1 VSERARSEPVR
12 EAQVLIV
19 GGGLVG
25 SCLAALLAAAGTY
38 APEQVVLLE
47 PRPPR
52 RPQPGDDVDLRVSAV
67 SRASQRILAA
77 CGVWQ
82 AVAAERNS
90 PYERMCVWDAASRRD
105 GPAAMRFDCATA
117 GEPDLG
123 HIVENRRMQWALF
136 ERVHAAGVA
145 VIASSVRDL
154 QEEPAAMRVE
164 LEDGTGLRA
173 QLVVAADGAESPTRA
188 MMGVDSRAVEH
199 GRAVVAHI
207 ATARSH
213 ERTAWQR
220 FLATGPIALLPL
232 HDGRCSI
239 VWSTSDE
246 HARELMSLD
255 DERFCQ
261 AVGEA
266 TGAALGEVLSCT
278 RRAEF
283 PLRSNHAQRYVAD
296 RFCLVGD
303 AAHAVHPLAGQGVN
317 LGFLDAAALAQVLHE
332 ARERGEGA
340 GDLRVLRRYE
350 RWRKGENLAMLTALD
365 GLNRLFSND
374 DAWLGLARRTGLAV
388 ANGVGPIKQ
397 FFLRRALGVA
407 GDLPAIAK
415 GGAG

>member
-1 VSERARSEPVR
+1 VSDLARKDTVR
-12 EAQVLIV
+12 DAQVLIV

-25 SCLAALLAAAGTY
+25 SCLAGLLVVAGTY
-38 APEQVVLLE
+38 GSDQIVLLE

-52 RPQPGDDVDLRVSAV
+52 RPAPDDDVDLRVSAV

-77 CGVWQ
+77 CSVWD

-90 PYERMCVWDAASRRD
+90 PYERMCVWDAASSRD

-123 HIVENRRMQWALF
+123 HIVENRRMQWALL
-136 ERVHAAGVA
+136 ERVRAAGVS
-145 VIASSVRDL
+145 VIASSVRAL
-154 QEEPAAMRVE
+154 QPEPAGMRVE
-164 LEDGTGLRA
+164 LEDGTCLRA
-173 QLVVAADGAESPTRA
+173 QLVVAADGADSPTRA
-188 MMGVDSRAVEH
+188 MMGIESTAVEH
-199 GRAVVAHI
+199 GQAVVAHI
-207 ATARSH
+207 ATSRPH

-239 VWSTSDE
+239 VWSTTQE
-246 HARELMSLD
+246 HAHELMALD
-255 DERFCQ
+255 DERFCS
-261 AVGEA
+261 AVEEA
-266 TGAALGEVLSCT
+266 TDATLGEVLSCT
-278 RRAEF
+278 RRAQF
-283 PLRSNHAQRYVAD
+283 QLRSNHARHYVAD
-296 RFCLVGD
+296 GFCLVGD

-317 LGFLDAAALAQVLHE
+317 LGFLDAAALAQVLRE
-332 ARERGEGA
+332 AQEQGEGE

-374 DAWLGLARRTGLAV
+374 DAWLGVARRTGLV
-388 ANGVGPIKQ
+388 IANGVGPIKR

-407 GDLPAIAK
+407 GDLPAVAR
-415 GGAG
+415 GLR